1 MWGCGCAGGCVSQA
15 LTALQTIPSLCLG
28 ACSSF
33 LGSAGLG
40 TGSCRGLNIPVC
52 AERPG
57 CISPRNTRLGQCP
70 RVPLS
75 ECCRFTLWILP
86 HMGPHRGC
94 GEEPCPDW
102 DSVHKTGPLQPRE
115 IFSPEVLCFLL
126 VQESV
131 RTTDTHTVEAGV
143 TASC

>member
-1 MWGCGCAGGCVSQA
+1 MSQA
-15 LTALQTIPSLCLG
+15 LTALQTILSLCLG

-57 CISPRNTRLGQCP
+57 SISPRNTHLGQCP

-75 ECCRFTLWILP
+75 ECCRFMLWILP

-94 GEEPCPDW
+94 GEEPCPDG
-102 DSVHKTGPLQPRE
+102 DSVSKTGPLQPRE
-115 IFSPEVLCFLL
+115 ILLSGNLVLPPSARKCAH
-126 VQESV
+126 
-131 RTTDTHTVEAGV
+131 TDTHTVEAGV
-143 TASC
+143 TTSC